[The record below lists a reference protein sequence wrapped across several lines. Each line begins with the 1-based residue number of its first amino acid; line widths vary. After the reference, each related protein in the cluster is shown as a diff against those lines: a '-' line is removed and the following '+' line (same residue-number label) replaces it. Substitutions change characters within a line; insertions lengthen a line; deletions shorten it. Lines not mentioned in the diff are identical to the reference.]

1 MVGNESFPPSIM
13 SIETLITSEDIQ
25 RRIREI
31 ASEIKQDHGSKKE
44 LVVVG
49 VLKGA
54 FMFMSDLVRHLAM
67 PVRCDFLRVS
77 SYDHDKNT
85 GVVRMD
91 FDLTQPITDC
101 DVLLVEDIVDT
112 GNTLRYLLEHLQ
124 AKKPRKLKVAS
135 LLYKD
140 VGKARDLINYVG
152 FTVPNKYV
160 IGYGLD
166 SEGLYRS
173 LPYIGVFKK

>member
-1 MVGNESFPPSIM
+1 MQ
-13 SIETLITSEDIQ
+13 IEPLFTSEQIQARIAELAVDIQ
-25 RRIREI
+25 KEYG
-31 ASEIKQDHGSKKE
+31 AKKE
-44 LVVVG
+44 LTVVG

-54 FMFMSDLVRHLAM
+54 FMFMSDLVRHLKM

-77 SYDHDKNT
+77 TYDNDVDT
-85 GVVRMD
+85 GSVRMD
-91 FDLTQPITDC
+91 FDLTQPITDS

-112 GNTLRYLLEHLQ
+112 GKTLKFLLAHL
-124 AKKPRKLKVAS
+124 ATKKPRSLKVAS

-166 SEGLYRS
+166 SKGLYRS
-173 LPYIGVFKK
+173 LPYIGVVKT

>member
-1 MVGNESFPPSIM
+1 M
-13 SIETLITSEDIQ
+13 SIETIITSEQIQKRISELAVDIN
-25 RRIREI
+25 R
-31 ASEIKQDHGSKKE
+31 DHGKKEE

-54 FMFMSDLVRHLAM
+54 FMFMSDLVRHLRM

-77 SYDHDKNT
+77 SYNHDMNT
-85 GVVRMD
+85 GIVRME
-91 FDLTQPITDC
+91 FDLTQPIADK

-112 GNTLRYLLEHLQ
+112 GNTLKHLLEHLY
-124 AKKPRKLKVAS
+124 AKRPRTLQVAS

-140 VGKARDLINYVG
+140 VGKVRSLINYIG
-152 FTVPNKYV
+152 FDVPNRYV

-173 LPYIGVFKK
+173 LPYVGAFKK